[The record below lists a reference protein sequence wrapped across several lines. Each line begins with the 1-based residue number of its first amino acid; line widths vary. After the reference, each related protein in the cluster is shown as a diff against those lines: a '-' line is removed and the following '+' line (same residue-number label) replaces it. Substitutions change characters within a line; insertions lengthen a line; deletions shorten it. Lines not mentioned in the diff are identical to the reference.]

1 MPVLNPRFSLQMSF
15 VVSLGAA
22 LGSLFFS
29 EVLHY
34 PPCVLCWYQRV
45 FMFPLVMIFGIA
57 LWTEDR
63 GYSKYSFALASVGLL
78 ISIGVDPF

>member
-1 MPVLNPRFSLQMSF
+1 
-15 VVSLGAA
+15 
-22 LGSLFFS
+22 
-29 EVLHY
+29 
-34 PPCVLCWYQRV
+34 
-45 FMFPLVMIFGIA
+45 MFPLVMIFGIA